1 MNEDIIVSQSPALP
15 LNSLQKMIFECC
27 WPLNSIFITTDSAN
41 PNTLLTG
48 GDGSVWEKIQN
59 RFLLGSGSKN
69 VGVTGG
75 EETVT
80 LTIATM
86 PNHTHPT
93 GYTNDNDGNW
103 SFGRPNSIIW
113 ATDENNTRGNV
124 STTYGVIAD
133 SSATPWVSGVNGTFG
148 DRGANEYVDGGING
162 YCGESQPH
170 NNMPPYVVVNIWK
183 RVS

>member
-80 LTIATM
+80 LTINQI
-86 PNHTHPT
+86 PSHTHNASTNTT
-93 GYTNDNDGNW
+93 GRHNHSYYTAPHIFFEQDTSQDAII
-103 SFGRPNSIIW
+103 SPPRPNSSNAVTKETYYNGDHSHTVTVN
-113 ATDENNTRGNV
+113 AT
-124 STTYGVIAD
+124 
-133 SSATPWVSGVNGTFG
+133 
-148 DRGANEYVDGGING
+148 GG
-162 YCGESQPH
+162 SQSH
-170 NNMPPYVVVNIWK
+170 NNMPPYLVVNIWK
-183 RVS
+183 RVG

>member
-80 LTIATM
+80 LTINQI
-86 PNHTHPT
+86 PSHTHNASTNTT
-93 GYTNDNDGNW
+93 GRHNHSYHTAPH
-103 SFGRPNSIIW
+103 SFAEQDQSQEAIISPSYGSSNAVTKETYYNGDHSHTVTVN
-113 ATDENNTRGNV
+113 AT
-124 STTYGVIAD
+124 
-133 SSATPWVSGVNGTFG
+133 
-148 DRGANEYVDGGING
+148 GG
-162 YCGESQPH
+162 SQSH
-170 NNMPPYVVVNIWK
+170 NNMPPYLVVNIWK
-183 RVS
+183 RVG